1 MEIRPIQES
10 DFKEIAELTNQ
21 LGSKVNEQ
29 TVKYQITEINRNPD
43 HYSWVAVI
51 DNKIVG
57 YIHCFKAIRLT
68 SEPFIEISGLIVDKN
83 YRGNKIGRQLVQKA
97 EGLIGNGK
105 VRVRCN
111 AKREL
116 AHKFYYNI
124 DYTLSKVQK
133 IFEKKISKS

>member
-1 MEIRPIQES
+1 MNIRPIQVI
-10 DFKEIAELTNQ
+10 DFKEITELANQ
-21 LGSKVNEQ
+21 LGSVVNEQ
-29 TVKYQITEINRNPD
+29 NVEDQIVEINRNPD
-43 HYSWVAVI
+43 HYSWVAII

-68 SEPFIEISGLIVDKN
+68 SKPFIEISGLIVDEN

-97 EGLIGNGK
+97 ESLIDNGK

-116 AHKFYYNI
+116 AHKFYFKL
-124 DYTLSKVQK
+124 DYSLNKDQK

>member
-1 MEIRPIQES
+1 MNIRPIKVI
-10 DFKEIAELTNQ
+10 DFKEITELANQ
-21 LGSKVNEQ
+21 LGSVVNEQ
-29 TVKYQITEINRNPD
+29 NVEDQIVEINRNPD
-43 HYSWVAVI
+43 HYSWVAII

-68 SEPFIEISGLIVDKN
+68 SKPFIEISGLIVDEN

-97 EGLIGNGK
+97 ESIIDNGK

-116 AHKFYYNI
+116 AHKFYFKL
-124 DYTLSKVQK
+124 DYSLNKDQK
-133 IFEKKISKS
+133 IFEKKISKN